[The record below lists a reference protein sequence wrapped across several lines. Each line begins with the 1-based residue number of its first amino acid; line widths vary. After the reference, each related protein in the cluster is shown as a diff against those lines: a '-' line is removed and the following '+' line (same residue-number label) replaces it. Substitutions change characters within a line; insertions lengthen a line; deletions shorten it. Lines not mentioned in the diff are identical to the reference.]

1 MTGTWPDCPPRSAW
15 RALTGALALSLLAS
29 CASMGGGAMI
39 HADEGRS
46 AAYYDYL
53 RGMLSERRGDYPD
66 AIAWFEKAARH
77 DPELIQAYRRLAFL
91 RLRLGAIE
99 MARAAAERAVTIDPG
114 YVPCL
119 NILAG
124 IALSTGKSGGAA
136 AYFER
141 ILAVDPQN
149 QDAWV
154 GLVRSQLDQGLRE
167 AALETLGRFEAAL
180 PGDPEGRFYRGRTLA
195 LLSRWNEAQ
204 EELEKLIGERPD
216 YFRAYDHLAWTYIM
230 QGDLDAAQKLYERQI
245 AIHPGDAATQAKLDR
260 LRKALGGPEA
270 RQAFVEGVKGAGPGD
285 DNFHLRRALDS
296 WRMAELTGDP
306 TYYHTALDFMQLARA
321 GGPGDT
327 QIPFY
332 IANIFERMGML
343 NEAVATWKQITLPGD
358 AANRDIQLK
367 IAELYERSGDPRE
380 SLKHAIAATRLDP
393 RDAELRYF
401 AGLLYNKVG
410 DSQRAAGAFK
420 EAIALKADE
429 DKYYFYLGVV
439 YEKLGRYDDCI
450 AAMKKA
456 VELKPDHSNALNY
469 LGYIYAVRD
478 VSLEEAER
486 YLRQA
491 IALEPENGY
500 FIDSLGWIFYK
511 QRRYQEALD
520 QLLAAVRNIPPD
532 PVVLEHLGDVH
543 AALEQ
548 PTLAADAYERSLS
561 AQPEPGAAVP
571 DRDAVR
577 RKLEDVRKRMEAA
590 PSPAEPRSH

>member
-1 MTGTWPDCPPRSAW
+1 MTGTRPDSPPRSAW
-15 RALTGALALSLLAS
+15 RALTAAMAVSLLAS

-39 HADEGRS
+39 HTDHDRS

-66 AIAWFEKAARH
+66 AIAWFEKAARN
-77 DPELIQAYRRLAFL
+77 DPKLIQAYRRLAFL

-99 MARAAAERAVTIDPG
+99 MARAAAERAVAIDPG

-124 IALSTGKSGGAA
+124 IELSTGGSGAA
-136 AYFER
+136 AGHFER
-141 ILAVDPQN
+141 ILAVEPRN

-154 GLVRSQLDQGLRE
+154 GLVRSQLDQGQPQ
-167 AALETLGRFEAAL
+167 AALETVGRFEAAL
-180 PGDPEGRFYRGRTLA
+180 PGDAEGRFYRGRTLG
-195 LLSRWNEAQ
+195 LLGRWKEAQ
-204 EELEKLIGERPD
+204 DELEKLIGERPD
-216 YFRAYDHLAWTYIM
+216 YFRAYDHLAWTYII
-230 QGDLDAAQKLYERQI
+230 QGDLDAAKKLYERQVSL
-245 AIHPGDAATQAKLDR
+245 HPGDAGVQAKLER
-260 LRKALGGPEA
+260 LEKARASGEA

-296 WRMAELTGDP
+296 WRMAELTGEP
-306 TYYHTALDFMQLARA
+306 NYYHTALDFMQLARA
-321 GGPGDT
+321 GAPADT

-358 AANRDIQLK
+358 ATNRDIQLK
-367 IAELYERSGDPRE
+367 IAELYERGGDPGE

-486 YLRQA
+486 YLRKA
-491 IALEPENGY
+491 IELEPENGY

-511 QRRYQEALD
+511 QRRYREALD
-520 QLLAAVRNIPPD
+520 QLQAAVRNIPPD

-543 AALEQ
+543 AALAQ
-548 PTLAADAYERSLS
+548 PKLAAEAYERSLA
-561 AQPEPGAAVP
+561 AQPESSGAPP
-571 DRDAVR
+571 DRGAVR
-577 RKLEDVRKRMEAA
+577 RKLDDIRKQMETA
-590 PSPAEPRSH
+590 PSPGEPQPR